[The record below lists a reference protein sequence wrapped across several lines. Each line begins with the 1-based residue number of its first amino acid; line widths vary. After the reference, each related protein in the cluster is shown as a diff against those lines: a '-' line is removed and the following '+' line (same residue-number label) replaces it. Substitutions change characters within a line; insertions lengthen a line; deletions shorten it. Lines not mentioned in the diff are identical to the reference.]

1 MDTQEL
7 APPEEYQTAVSGSAY
22 YVWEDPGFL
31 RISGADR
38 LDFLQRQTTNDIR
51 LLEPAR
57 CVVTALTNPAAR
69 ILDLLTLVDQSK
81 SLLAITLPGHG
92 GTTHQYLRRR
102 IFFNDKVIVDDLSH
116 EMTLIDLLGPG
127 SLGLLAQLG
136 IESALVENR
145 VMSWEIEGGF
155 VQGFI
160 QSGLGYRLTCQSSQ
174 APALL
179 AALDR
184 AGAVRLSHETFDLL
198 RIEAGVPAGGQELT
212 DEYTPLEAGLD
223 WAVSASKGC
232 YTGQEVIARQ
242 ITYDKVTRHLAGLRL
257 NHPVQAREE
266 VFSAEEE
273 RQVGTITSAG
283 ISPRLGPIAL
293 AILRRPYDQPGT
305 QVTLGINNGLAA
317 TVVSLPF

>member
-1 MDTQEL
+1 M
-7 APPEEYQTAVSGSAY
+7 
-22 YVWEDPGFL
+22 
-31 RISGADR
+31 
-38 LDFLQRQTTNDIR
+38 
-51 LLEPAR
+51 
-57 CVVTALTNPAAR
+57 
-69 ILDLLTLVDQSK
+69 
-81 SLLAITLPGHG
+81 
-92 GTTHQYLRRR
+92 
-102 IFFNDKVIVDDLSH
+102 
-116 EMTLIDLLGPG
+116 
-127 SLGLLAQLG
+127 
-136 IESALVENR
+136 
-145 VMSWEIEGGF
+145 
-155 VQGFI
+155 QGFI
-160 QSGLGYRLTCQSSQ
+160 QRGLGYRLTCQSSQ

-179 AALDR
+179 AALDH
-184 AGAVRLSHETFDLL
+184 AGAVRLSYETFDLL

-212 DEYTPLEAGLD
+212 DEYTPLEAGLG

>member
-1 MDTQEL
+1 M
-7 APPEEYQTAVSGSAY
+7 
-22 YVWEDPGFL
+22 
-31 RISGADR
+31 
-38 LDFLQRQTTNDIR
+38 DFLQRQTTNDIR
-51 LLEPAR
+51 LLEPAS
-57 CVVTALTNPAAR
+57 CLVTALTNPAAR

-92 GTTHQYLRRR
+92 GTTHQYLRSR
-102 IFFNDKVIVDDLSH
+102 IFFNDKVTVDDLSH

-136 IESALVENR
+136 MESALVENR
-145 VMSWEIEGGF
+145 VMSWEMAGGL

-160 QSGLGYRLTCQSSQ
+160 QRGLGYRLTCQSNQ

-179 AALDR
+179 AALDS
-184 AGAVRLSHETFDLL
+184 AGAVRLSYETFDLL

-212 DEYTPLEAGLD
+212 DEYTPLEAGLG

-257 NHPVQAREE
+257 NQPVQAREE

-273 RQVGTITSAG
+273 RQIGTITSAAV
-283 ISPRLGPIAL
+283 SPRLGPLAL
-293 AILRRPYDQPGT
+293 AILKRPYDQPGG
-305 QVTLGINNGLAA
+305 QVALGKQDGPTA

>member
-1 MDTQEL
+1 
-7 APPEEYQTAVSGSAY
+7 
-22 YVWEDPGFL
+22 
-31 RISGADR
+31 
-38 LDFLQRQTTNDIR
+38 
-51 LLEPAR
+51 
-57 CVVTALTNPAAR
+57 
-69 ILDLLTLVDQSK
+69 
-81 SLLAITLPGHG
+81 
-92 GTTHQYLRRR
+92 
-102 IFFNDKVIVDDLSH
+102 
-116 EMTLIDLLGPG
+116 LIDLLGPG
-127 SLGLLAQLG
+127 SLGLLVQLG